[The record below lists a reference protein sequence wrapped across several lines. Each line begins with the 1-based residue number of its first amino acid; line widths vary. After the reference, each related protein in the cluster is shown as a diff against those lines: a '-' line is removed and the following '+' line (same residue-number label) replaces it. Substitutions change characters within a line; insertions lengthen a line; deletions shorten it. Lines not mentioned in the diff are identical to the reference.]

1 MVTRY
6 NIKIDIWGRDII
18 LKKMRDF
25 AFFLFRKVTNNAKKS
40 KLLTHD
46 KFKI

>member
-18 LKKMRDF
+18 KKNERF
-25 AFFLFRKVTNNAKKS
+25 CIFLFRKVTNNAKKS

-46 KFKI
+46 KSKI

>member
-18 LKKMRDF
+18 LKKWEILH
-25 AFFLFRKVTNNAKKS
+25 FFLFRKVTNNAKKS

-46 KFKI
+46 KSKI